1 MNAAPYIPPKTI
13 EEMANPAAPGNRHA
27 QMIKIAVSL
36 VGNGMGDEAIFAQL
50 RATYPEDKTDKEIR
64 DVIEWAHSRNPE
76 PSSVGGAPA
85 VKQAQRSIPV
95 KRVAPKEAVQ
105 RLISTGNCKLEGSDP
120 IPEANYAQALLSALY
135 APDEFLNIV
144 LQFTT
149 IERGGKVKCN
159 PKGGGK
165 ILSRDKWIEYFNE
178 KGVPSSQAGGW
189 FRPNPVQEKG
199 SGKDGAPTNADVA
212 AFRFLLLESDTLTID
227 EQIGFYAKSRLPISA
242 VVSSGGSSAHA
253 WMRIDAEDAKDY
265 ADKAARIY
273 AILEPFGF
281 DQANKN
287 PSRMSRMPGAV
298 RKIGATG
305 DGVQRVL
312 YLCPDAKP
320 ITDEEIEQV
329 AVRLT
334 LPKFRAPSMGEAI
347 QEAVDRYEEISQSRN
362 TGVKTGFPMFDS
374 LTGGLKPGWLAIIA
388 GETNT
393 GKTSF
398 VLNMV
403 MNALEA
409 GVGVALFSFEMDM
422 QEIIDIMFSR
432 QAEVSRNKFNNAHFS
447 NRDFIEM
454 SGAIPNMQRWPLY
467 CFDDP
472 MMTIA
477 DVHEAAKR
485 THADTPLGLVV
496 VDYLQLAN
504 SESFRD
510 SREQQVAH
518 VSRMSKALAKILKVP
533 LIGVSQLNEDGKVR
547 ESRGIAHDANC
558 IIKLVENE
566 DGTIDAK
573 IIKGRSIPKGTF
585 KFSFEREF
593 CRFSEIDC
601 DETLRKLIPQEPP
614 HVLAREN

>member
-1 MNAAPYIPPKTI
+1 MTLPRKTI
-13 EEMANPAAPGNRHA
+13 ENLHRSYGPGERHHA
-27 QMIKIAVSL
+27 LLALSIQL
-36 VGNGMGDEAIFAQL
+36 LGNGITPDAVFAQL
-50 RATYPEDKTDKEIR
+50 RATFDAEKTDKEIR
-64 DVIEWAHSRNPE
+64 DVISWAMDKNPT
-76 PSSVGGAPA
+76 PSDNQRQGIAPPSLRRQQS
-85 VKQAQRSIPV
+85 KPPE
-95 KRVAPKEAVQ
+95 KRLPPREAARQ
-105 RLISTGNCKLEGSDP
+105 IITTRTLEGSVE
-120 IPEANYAQALLSALY
+120 IPAEGATQLLLSSLY
-135 APDEFLNIV
+135 APDEYLNIV
-144 LQFTT
+144 AKFTT
-149 IERGGKVKCN
+149 KTEEDGKIKCN
-159 PKGGGK
+159 PYGEGK
-165 ILSRDKWIEYFNE
+165 TLTRDEWIEWIE
-178 KGVPSSQAGGW
+178 KKGIPQSEAGCW
-189 FRPNPVQEKG
+189 FRPNPMRQTG
-199 SGKDGAPTNADVA
+199 TGKDGAMTDADVTSL
-212 AFRFLLLESDTLTID
+212 RFLLLESDLLTVD
-227 EQIGFYAKSRLPISA
+227 EQIGIYAKARLPIA
-242 VVSSGGSSAHA
+242 AIVASGGDSAHA
-253 WMRIDAEDAKDY
+253 WVRLDAKDSAEY
-265 ADKAARIY
+265 RDKAARIY
-273 AILEPFGF
+273 AIFHPFGF

-287 PSRMSRMPGAV
+287 PSRMSRLPGAV

-329 AVRLT
+329 TVRLT

-347 QEAVDRYEEISQSRN
+347 QEAVDRYEEIALSRN
-362 TGVKTGFPMFDS
+362 TGIKTGFPMFDS

-398 VLNMV
+398 VLNIV

-454 SGAIPNMQRWPLY
+454 SGAIPDMQRWPLY

-533 LIGVSQLNEDGKVR
+533 VIGVSQLNEDGKVR

-566 DGTIDAK
+566 NGTIDAK